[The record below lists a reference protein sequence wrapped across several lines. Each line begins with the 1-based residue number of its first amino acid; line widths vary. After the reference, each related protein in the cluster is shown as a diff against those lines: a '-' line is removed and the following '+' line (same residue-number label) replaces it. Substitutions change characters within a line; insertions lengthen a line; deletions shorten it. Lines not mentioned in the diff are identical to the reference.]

1 MKTQFITKHNI
12 IVSDE
17 KIKEGD
23 SILCDERTS
32 TAYPPQY
39 VIRTC
44 KSIENGWVMTHEV
57 SGLGE
62 NPDWTKKII
71 AGLPGLPSID
81 YNGFEQ
87 RLKNRLYT
95 ESEVYDLMSEAFD
108 CAWRKYDVVEAGL
121 ESKDMETELRWLLG
135 KYSKQSQAIDIEVE
149 MEPGGNLRANLETG
163 LGEYDLA
170 KIKITNN
177 SIKIINVL

>member
-1 MKTQFITKHNI
+1 MKKNNQ
-12 IVSDE
+12 S
-17 KIKEGD
+17 
-23 SILCDERTS
+23 
-32 TAYPPQY
+32 
-39 VIRTC
+39 
-44 KSIENGWVMTHEV
+44 
-57 SGLGE
+57 
-62 NPDWTKKII
+62 KKII

-87 RLKNRLYT
+87 RLKNKLYT
-95 ESEVYDLMSEAFD
+95 ESEVYDLMSKAFD

-135 KYSKQSQAIDIEVE
+135 KYSKQPQAIDIEVE